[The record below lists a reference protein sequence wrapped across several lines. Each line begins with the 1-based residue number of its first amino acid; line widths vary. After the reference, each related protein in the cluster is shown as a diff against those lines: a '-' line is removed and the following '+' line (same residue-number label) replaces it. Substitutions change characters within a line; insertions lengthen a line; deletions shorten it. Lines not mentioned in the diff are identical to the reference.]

1 MITLIIDDY
10 NQEVVVTPPSN
21 LTYILPADP
30 YVYIQGPPGSQG
42 EPGVEGPP
50 GPAGEVGPQ
59 GEPGPAG
66 EQGIPGFQGEP
77 GVEGPVGEPGP
88 QGPAGPAGEVG
99 PQGLQGESGPAGE
112 PGPQGIQGPP
122 GEVGLQG
129 PQGEQ
134 GLPGPQGVPGVQGPA
149 GEPGPQGIQGPPGE
163 VGPQGVPGEDAL
175 WNFTGPYN
183 IGSSYSIGDVVTYNG
198 ETFYRTNPN
207 GGNVGDTPSY
217 ASSFWALIAEKGAAG
232 PQGLQGENI
241 ELQVTSTHIQWR
253 VVGSITW
260 IDLASIASLTGP
272 QGPTGP
278 QGVTGLTGPQGPTGL
293 PPSDSWFVPFPA
305 LTAADGRL
313 ENATFPKTFTLPPV
327 GRVTTIIRLS
337 GLINTL
343 STGSANI
350 TIQHGLSS
358 YTNITGL
365 VGLSCTNSVLSDQ
378 VASAN
383 NVIPIGNRIR
393 IVFNSITD
401 TLNLS
406 FRLDFSEAL

>member
-10 NQEVVVTPPSN
+10 NQEVVVTPPSD

-30 YVYIQGPPGSQG
+30 YVYIQGLPG
-42 EPGVEGPP
+42 EPGGPP
-50 GPAGEVGPQ
+50 GPTGEQGPQGAPGEQGVPGPQ
-59 GEPGPAG
+59 GEVGL
-66 EQGIPGFQGEP
+66 QGIQ
-77 GVEGPVGEPGP
+77 GEPGP
-88 QGPAGPAGEVG
+88 QGTAGE
-99 PQGLQGESGPAGE
+99 
-112 PGPQGIQGPP
+112 I
-122 GEVGLQG
+122 
-129 PQGEQ
+129 
-134 GLPGPQGVPGVQGPA
+134 GPQGVPG
-149 GEPGPQGIQGPPGE
+149 E
-163 VGPQGVPGEDAL
+163 PGEDAL

-183 IGSSYSIGDVVTYNG
+183 IGLSYSIGDVVTYNG

-253 VVGSITW
+253 VVGSLTW
-260 IDLASIASLTGP
+260 IDLVSIAS
-272 QGPTGP
+272 
-278 QGVTGLTGPQGPTGL
+278 LTGPQGPTGL

-305 LTAADGRL
+305 LTADDVRL

-343 STGSANI
+343 SNTGSANI

-365 VGLSCTNSVLSDQ
+365 VNLSCTNTVLFDQ
-378 VASAN
+378 VATAN

-393 IVFNSITD
+393 VVFNSITD
-401 TLNLS
+401 IVNLS
-406 FRLDFSEAL
+406 FRLDYSEVF

>member
-1 MITLIIDDY
+1 
-10 NQEVVVTPPSN
+10 
-21 LTYILPADP
+21 
-30 YVYIQGPPGSQG
+30 
-42 EPGVEGPP
+42 
-50 GPAGEVGPQ
+50 
-59 GEPGPAG
+59 
-66 EQGIPGFQGEP
+66 
-77 GVEGPVGEPGP
+77 
-88 QGPAGPAGEVG
+88 
-99 PQGLQGESGPAGE
+99 
-112 PGPQGIQGPP
+112 
-122 GEVGLQG
+122 LQG

-134 GLPGPQGVPGVQGPA
+134 GLPGPQGEPGVQGPA
-149 GEPGPQGIQGPPGE
+149 GELGVQGIQGPPGE
-163 VGPQGVPGEDAL
+163 VGPAGEPGEEAL

-183 IGSSYSIGDVVTYNG
+183 IGISYSIGDVVTYNG

-217 ASSFWALIAEKGAAG
+217 ASFFWALIAEKGAAG

-253 VVGSITW
+253 VVGSLTW
-260 IDLASIASLTGP
+260 NDLASIASLTGP
-272 QGPTGP
+272 VGPTGP